1 MRELKEF
8 EKRENERRDIAARQI
23 QQYYKKYKWVFFVVL
38 LWFDFDLFVICEQ
51 KEWGWKRFLSG
62 VLRQR
67 ARKKTRRRAR
77 RRSDEW
83 RMYHLKF
90 SFFFFFGLRI
100 QSYKRVNNWIE
111 WVRIFLRNFFVMSCK
126 WNCWKCCKITRDTKR
141 ERSKSKRNKK
151 GDWDPG
157 KGKRLWVW
165 SRSLDCDSIVPTLH
179 RHNSEKCAKYSPK
192 KNAAIS
198 NCHSFCSSLMWDKSW
213 LISMF
218 THCNFS
224 PSVDK
229 TQTWDYLH
237 NSAGFPFPPFLFF
250 SFSFCWICSILFTW
264 FFLGGVFRISLIF
277 VFSCFIETGASKYKL
292 DWFVFA
298 KQIA

>member
-1 MRELKEF
+1 
-8 EKRENERRDIAARQI
+8 
-23 QQYYKKYKWVFFVVL
+23 
-38 LWFDFDLFVICEQ
+38 
-51 KEWGWKRFLSG
+51 
-62 VLRQR
+62 
-67 ARKKTRRRAR
+67 
-77 RRSDEW
+77 
-83 RMYHLKF
+83 
-90 SFFFFFGLRI
+90 
-100 QSYKRVNNWIE
+100 
-111 WVRIFLRNFFVMSCK
+111 MSCK

-264 FFLGGVFRISLIF
+264 FFLGGGGVFHISLIF